1 MLENLSKSAKNAMAE
16 VFNQLDEILK
26 LVPEKHSK
34 AFSQFSYSDPEN
46 IGGSSIKGTIFEVK
60 DGPKISYNEWS
71 FICAYKEVFKA
82 SMQDGIPLK
91 LISIISNKQDGNVW
105 KKNTKVQTVKEH
117 NDLESALSIID
128 KEMKVLM
135 QEEII
140 KRKKNWKG
148 GGFYALPKNDFRV
161 NTYDDELLI
170 EEPTQNMLDLK
181 RKAIDIYNSFN
192 FELVSLSWDISHNSP
207 PDDFY
212 RMAYYI

>member
-1 MLENLSKSAKNAMAE
+1 MKENVMLENLSKSAKNAMAE

-46 IGGSSIKGTIFEVK
+46 IEGSSINGTIFEVK

-82 SMQDGIPLK
+82 SMRDGIPLK
-91 LISIISNKQDGNVW
+91 LISIILNKQDGNVW
-105 KKNTKVQTVKEH
+105 EKNTKVQTVKEY
-117 NDLESALSIID
+117 NDLEGALSIID

-148 GGFYALPKNDFRV
+148 GGFYALPK
-161 NTYDDELLI
+161 
-170 EEPTQNMLDLK
+170 K
-181 RKAIDIYNSFN
+181 RFQS
-192 FELVSLSWDISHNSP
+192 
-207 PDDFY
+207 
-212 RMAYYI
+212 